1 MINNNEIKKVIL
13 AWALCLTI
21 LIGCQ
26 KPVIQELITDPAT
39 SNMKIIPSAPTIR
52 DEIKLVI
59 FDDCN
64 YNILIGIARNG
75 NTIHVVK
82 QFNSMMKWPCLMK
95 NDTIKLGKL
104 AQGGYIL
111 NYKLLDN
118 ASTPPLTTLNLNF
131 DLIVHQ

>member
-1 MINNNEIKKVIL
+1 MINNIEIKKVIL
-13 AWALCLTI
+13 AWGFALAF

-26 KPVIQELITDPAT
+26 KPVIQELITDPET
-39 SNMKIIPSAPTIR
+39 SNMKIIPSAPSIR

-59 FDDCN
+59 YNDCN
-64 YNILIGIARNG
+64 YNTLIGITKNG

-82 QFNSMMKWPCLMK
+82 QFNSMMKWPCIMK
-95 NDTIKLGKL
+95 NDTINLGKS

-111 NYKLLDN
+111 NYRLLDN

-131 DLIVHQ
+131 DLIVTK